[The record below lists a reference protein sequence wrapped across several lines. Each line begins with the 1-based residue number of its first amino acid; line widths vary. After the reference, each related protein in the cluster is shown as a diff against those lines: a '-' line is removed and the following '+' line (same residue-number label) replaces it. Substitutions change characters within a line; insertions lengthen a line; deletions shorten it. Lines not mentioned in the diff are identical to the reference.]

1 MESQPLEAHEIHKH
15 DDGSSKL
22 QIVARFKKSRLAVI
36 KKTMFPIHEYYSSK
50 DSTHIIILP
59 MLILAGMIIIGV
71 NEYWYVIN

>member
-1 MESQPLEAHEIHKH
+1 MMDQVSYK
-15 DDGSSKL
+15 SL
-22 QIVARFKKSRLAVI
+22 QDSKKSRSAVI

-71 NEYWYVIN
+71 NEYWYVISIQAYLNNNQF